1 MSAFASS
8 LTNQSSSIQT
18 NQDSAVW
25 TNQTEDLEAS
35 FS

>member
-1 MSAFASS
+1 MSSFVSS

-18 NQDSAVW
+18 NQDGAIW